1 MRVEKND
8 DIALGFDG
16 SIRRD
21 ATSLI
26 GCRIS
31 DGFVF
36 DLGTW
41 ETDWGDGK
49 LHEVPVDEVDAAVSR
64 AFAEFNPVAFFAD
77 VREWESFTKIDWPKK
92 YRDRLKVWSVPG
104 GRDPQPIAWDMRG
117 HVQEFTFA
125 CEMVESEI
133 SGDIQQFAHDG
144 SGVIGRHCA
153 NARRRPNKHGIS
165 IGKET
170 HDSPKK
176 IDAAVSMIIA
186 RHARRLYL
194 GSKVANE
201 PPKSGHVWSFG

>member
-1 MRVEKND
+1 M
-8 DIALGFDG
+8 GFDG

-41 ETDWGDGK
+41 ETDWGDGD
-49 LHEVPVDEVDAAVSR
+49 LHEVPVDEVDDAVTR
-64 AFAEFNPVAFFAD
+64 AFEKFNPVAFFAD

-117 HVQEFTFA
+117 HVSEFTMA

-144 SGVIGRHCA
+144 SGVIGRHCS

-165 IGKET
+165 IGKVT

-194 GSKVANE
+194 GSKVAND
-201 PPKSGHVWSFG
+201 PPKSGRVWSFG